1 MTMEFRRF
9 KIKNEPTRERLESL
23 IEEKDLSRE
32 DLILILSAIEINQ
45 EAFYDDVEEVAKRD
59 FKHPNL
65 LDEEDISEVLE
76 LSSRLVKWSEL
87 VKAYALDQAK
97 MGVKFPGYKLVEGR
111 ASRRFTADDETI
123 LCTLAKSH
131 LCEADAMVHKLRTV
145 ADMEKVYGK
154 AAFDEVLGSYV
165 VKDAGA
171 PTLVPITDK
180 RPEINSNEAAADDFK
195 DIIA

>member
-1 MTMEFRRF
+1 
-9 KIKNEPTRERLESL
+9 
-23 IEEKDLSRE
+23 
-32 DLILILSAIEINQ
+32 
-45 EAFYDDVEEVAKRD
+45 
-59 FKHPNL
+59 
-65 LDEEDISEVLE
+65 
-76 LSSRLVKWSEL
+76 
-87 VKAYALDQAK
+87 
-97 MGVKFPGYKLVEGR
+97 
-111 ASRRFTADDETI
+111 
-123 LCTLAKSH
+123 
-131 LCEADAMVHKLRTV
+131 MVHKLRTV